1 MKNRSFILVSTTFVV
16 LVASGFI
23 AVGGSIIDSVTISIV
38 FYILASILYAMR
50 RAYIRARGKE
60 SDDAGTDNK
69 RAFGPD

>member
-1 MKNRSFILVSTTFVV
+1 MKNRYFILVSTTFVV

-50 RAYIRARGKE
+50 RGYIRARGKE

-69 RAFGPD
+69 RAFGLD